1 MTDYLT
7 DEWIAQQQQRLDAA
21 YERVARAIALFSRA
35 GDSLPRLE
43 AALGSAEERLDRLR
57 ADLEQARAGLRG
69 ETERWLRQLKE
80 EGKSQTEQIGQR
92 LSELL
97 KDLKGLRDQQLLWE
111 LRERIEVL
119 KRQWSEAQEK
129 WLEALQDEV
138 AAAETRVR
146 EGAAGLHQELS
157 VQLEQLQ
164 ERVELRLENL
174 YQNLEQEVRERQTLA
189 RTLDA
194 EQSAR
199 KQLDQ
204 ELRTLRQDYA
214 RLQEEL
220 GAQLRRQQELERQLQ
235 EQAQALER
243 LSDAATRNQRDNAA
257 RLERLERQVRS
268 LLAWFGSFRGLAR
281 LFRNPQEV

>member
-21 YERVARAIALFSRA
+21 YEQVARAIALFGRA

-80 EGKSQTEQIGQR
+80 EGKNQTEQLGQR

-119 KRQWSEAQEK
+119 KRQWSEAQQE

-146 EGAAGLHQELS
+146 EEAAGLHQELS

-164 ERVELRLENL
+164 ERLENL
-174 YQNLEQEVRERQTLA
+174 SQNLEQEVGERQTLA
-189 RTLDA
+189 RALDA
-194 EQSAR
+194 ERSAR
-199 KQLDQ
+199 ERTDQ
-204 ELRTLRQDYA
+204 ELRTLRQDHA

-257 RLERLERQVRS
+257 RLERLEQQVRS
-268 LLAWFGSFRGLAR
+268 LLAWFGSFRGLSR